1 MSQTYFALLTAIGEA
16 KLANALSLGTQLEIS
31 QMAVGDGNGDLPT
44 PTRDQTRLINERY
57 RASLNN
63 LAPDPLNP
71 SQIIAELVIPET
83 EGGYWLREM
92 GLFDAAGDLVAVSN
106 CPPSYKPQM
115 AEGSGRTQVLRM
127 VLIVS
132 STEAVQLKIDP
143 SVVLATRQYVDQVA
157 QAHLDHPDPH
167 AQYRLR
173 GRFTHFTAHATL
185 TASHEGVVVV
195 DAAKGARTLTLP
207 PANAALGVR
216 DFLIRRLDNTGNRV
230 KVQTAGSDRIKFH
243 THLRSE
249 GYPFLVLMGAGDWW
263 HLRSDGA
270 GNWWPVGRFD
280 GTPVGHISFAA
291 GVSFAPG
298 GYGVPN
304 GGTLSRAEWPWVW
317 DHAQA
322 SGMLVG
328 EAARRGN
335 EGSWATGNGTST
347 FRLPDARGEFI
358 RLLDENRGVD
368 AGRQAGSWQD
378 GTWIRTVVQEWSGSD
393 MDHGAYIMGTAYAQ
407 PDGRISTVGTGG
419 AVPPGAKVAGGNPY
433 PLETTD
439 NSCIGEATLETAQA
453 INNWIRL
460 RSRNMA
466 YPGRIKLI

>member
-1 MSQTYFALLTAIGEA
+1 MSQLYFALLTAIGEA

-31 QMAVGDGNGDLPT
+31 HMAVGDGNGDLPT
-44 PTRDQTRLINERY
+44 PTREQTHLVNERY
-57 RASLNN
+57 RAPLNN
-63 LAPDPLNP
+63 LAPDPLNA
-71 SQIIAELVIPET
+71 SQVIAELVIPET

-143 SVVLATRQYVDQVA
+143 SVVLATRQYVDLVA
-157 QAHLDHPDPH
+157 QAHLDHVDPH

-173 GRFTHFTAHATL
+173 GRFTHLEATTAL
-185 TASHEGVVVV
+185 TANHEGIVVI
-195 DAAKGARTLTLP
+195 DAAKDARTLTLP

-216 DFLIRRLDNTGNRV
+216 DFQIRRLDDTGNRV

-243 THLRSE
+243 THLRGE

-270 GNWWPVGRFD
+270 GGWWPLARHD
-280 GTPVGHISFAA
+280 GTPLGSIALEA
-291 GVSFAPG
+291 GVPFMPG
-298 GYGVPN
+298 GYASPN
-304 GGTLSRAEWPWVW
+304 GGTLSRTEWPWLW

-322 SGMLVG
+322 SGMLVP
-328 EAARRGN
+328 EASRKGN
-335 EGSWATGNGTST
+335 EGSWTTGDGTT
-347 FRLPDARGEFI
+347 TLRLPDARGEFF

-368 AGRQAGSWQD
+368 AGRRAGSWQD
-378 GTWIRTVVQEWSGSD
+378 GTWLRTVAQEWTGSD
-393 MDHGAYIMGTAYAQ
+393 TDVGVYAVGTSYAQ
-407 PDGRISTVGTGG
+407 ADGRIVSTAVGGV
-419 AVPPGAKVAGGNPY
+419 VPPGARAPNDSPY
-433 PLETTD
+433 AIDTTD
-439 NSCIGEATLETAQA
+439 NTVVGEVLVDHVQP

-460 RSRNMA
+460 RSRNVA